1 MSKMRSLFTYFFVL
15 MAIIWGLYYILLFY
29 GYEQGLIFIKVYAV
43 YYIFLFVTVF
53 FAIIFNSYTGSD
65 DDEGSI
71 CYKYNQQAS
80 LNAITGEPPIS
91 VTPPPLPS
99 TISLQPEIETVQ
111 LNPNSNPTI

>member
-53 FAIIFNSYTGSD
+53 FALIFNSYTGSD

-71 CYKYNQQAS
+71 CYKYNQQVS
-80 LNAITGEPPIS
+80 SNAITS
-91 VTPPPLPS
+91 QTTPS
-99 TISLQPEIETVQ
+99 SISLQPETETVQ
-111 LNPNSNPTI
+111 LNPTPTPTS